1 MNRRRRIC
9 RSAECLLAA
18 AVLLACSLAV
28 GSDTGAATGAAAE
41 PGTVVVTTAQLRLA
55 FSEHHPGPISLTAC
69 VPTCESPRART
80 IEFIAAREGSGAAGG
95 IEPLPPPLGDT
106 IAAPPPVRV
115 ATAIELREAGTH
127 VDVYLR
133 VPDDAS
139 GPRLEQRWRIPRE
152 GYRLSWQTNGKV
164 AGTGLRLATGDAFQP
179 APMPGFSHAYAAV
192 RAFTLKDGEVHKG
205 TADPAPAAIGPGEWA
220 GVRSRFW
227 ALAASPATPAGAELG
242 PERQAV
248 LRVPGA
254 AGMTADLYAGPVARD
269 QLFAADDGLD
279 ALLYADLWT
288 WLRWLSRGL
297 RVLMDGL
304 MSVVGNAGVAI
315 LLLSVVV
322 RVLMSPVTAVAERW
336 QADVNR
342 TQARL
347 EPLLAE
353 ARANYTGEAR
363 HERTLAAYR
372 SLGVSPWYTLKS
384 LAGYLIQI
392 PVFVAAFTMLGEN
405 FALAQTPFLW
415 IDDLSRPDA
424 LLPLPLTLPFFGSD
438 LNLLP
443 FLMTGLTL
451 LAALLHEDSDLTPA
465 LLRAQRR
472 RLYGLAGLFFLLFY
486 TFPAGMVLYWTMNN
500 LLHLVTAHWRNAIRP
515 DV

>member
-1 MNRRRRIC
+1 MV
-9 RSAECLLAA
+9 A
-18 AVLLACSLAV
+18 
-28 GSDTGAATGAAAE
+28 
-41 PGTVVVTTAQLRLA
+41 TAQLRVA

-69 VPTCESPRART
+69 VPGCDSPQART
-80 IEFIAAREGSGAAGG
+80 VEFIAASAGADETAPAAGG
-95 IEPLPPPLGDT
+95 IVPLAAPVGDT
-106 IAAPPPVRV
+106 GAAAHQARV
-115 ATAIELREAGTH
+115 TTAIELRESEAYTDVHLRSPGGAAGS
-127 VDVYLR
+127 
-133 VPDDAS
+133 A
-139 GPRLEQRWRIPRE
+139 LEQRWRSPRE
-152 GYRLSWQTNGKV
+152 GYRLSWRLD
-164 AGTGLRLATGDAFQP
+164 AGAAAPALRLATGDAFRP

-192 RAFTLKDGEVHKG
+192 RAFTLSDGELRKRAPE
-205 TADPAPAAIGPGEWA
+205 TALVDIAPGDWA

-227 ALAASPATPAGAELG
+227 ALAASPATPADAELVSD
-242 PERQAV
+242 RQAV
-248 LRVPGA
+248 LRAAGA
-254 AGMTADLYAGPVARD
+254 AGLTVGLYAGPVARD
-269 QLFAADDGLD
+269 ALMAAGDGLD

-288 WLRWLSRGL
+288 WLRWLSQGL

-304 MSVVGNAGVAI
+304 VGLVGNAGIAI
-315 LLLSVVV
+315 LLLSIVV
-322 RVLMSPVTAVAERW
+322 RVLMSPVTALAERW

-353 ARANYTGEAR
+353 ARLNYTGEAR
-363 HERTLAAYR
+363 HEQVLAAYR
-372 SLGVSPWYTLKS
+372 SLGVSPWFTLKS

-415 IDDLSRPDA
+415 INDLSRPDA
-424 LLPLPLTLPFFGSD
+424 LLALPVTLPFFGGD

-443 FLMTGLTL
+443 FVMTGLTL
-451 LAALLHEDSDLTPA
+451 LAAVLHEDSDLTPA

-500 LLHLVTAHWRNAIRP
+500 LLHLLTAHWRTAARGGA
-515 DV
+515 